1 MGRVTLN
8 SPSHSESLWVD
19 DLVTFLASSLF
30 PLQAFMA
37 LQLPLQLSLER
48 HLLENM
54 VISGFFFWLSKQ
66 LLFPSRLE
74 WRHLSPILAGQ
85 EGAGGE
91 TKVIFPFTNTWKTGV
106 TLQKSNPIMLQRGNC
121 RGPSIQ
127 LSPPLS
133 PPPSRSYSQ

>member
-1 MGRVTLN
+1 MKA
-8 SPSHSESLWVD
+8 
-19 DLVTFLASSLF
+19 DLGDWKKNREMV
-30 PLQAFMA
+30 FMA

-48 HLLENM
+48 HRLENM
-54 VISGFFFWLSKQ
+54 VVSGFFFWLSKQ
-66 LLFPSRLE
+66 LLFPSGLE

-91 TKVIFPFTNTWKTGV
+91 TKVIFPFTNTWKPGV
-106 TLQKSNPIMLQRGNC
+106 TLQKTNPIMLQRGNC

-133 PPPSRSYSQ
+133 PPPS